1 MKIRGLSLPTVLQLL
16 RNRSAPN
23 LSSPQHVFI
32 CVADHFEPMFASSSQ
47 RLHHERVQRWS
58 DLYPNL
64 ASQFEDSRGQ
74 SCKHS
79 FFYAAEQYQPQLV
92 ESVAEICRAGF
103 GDIEVQV
110 HHDNDSAENFRDTLL
125 TFTDTLY
132 HKHGMLRKCSDDTI
146 GYGFVHGNWALDNS
160 HPEGHWCGVNN
171 EISILNETG
180 CYADFTLPAAPDPC
194 QTKTINS
201 IYYAVDDAA
210 KSKSHDS
217 GVAAKRGQRPPK
229 NALLMI
235 QGPLMLDWQNKK
247 WGLLPALENGD
258 LQGIRAANWHR
269 FKLWH
274 QASISVEGQPEWQFI
289 KIHTHGCDEANQ
301 EILLGTPM
309 RDFYRSLQKHAQ
321 KFPEFKYYF
330 VTAFE
335 MAMLVHQAEQ
345 GYCEPVFPV
354 RDNQWQVEA
363 HNFASIDPGDEGK
376 LGNNSR

>member
-1 MKIRGLSLPTVLQLL
+1 MKIRGLSLPTILQLL

-47 RLHHERVQRWS
+47 RLHRERVQRWS
-58 DLYPNL
+58 DLYPKL
-64 ASQFEDSRGQ
+64 ASQFEDSRGH
-74 SCKHS
+74 SCVHS
-79 FFYAAEQYQPQLV
+79 FFYPAEQYESGLV
-92 ESVAEICRAGF
+92 EPLAEICRAGF
-103 GDIEVQV
+103 GDIEVQI

-132 HKHGMLRKCSDDTI
+132 HKHGMLRKRTDDKI

-160 HPEGHWCGVNN
+160 HPKGHWCGVNN
-171 EISILNETG
+171 EISILIETG

-194 QTKTINS
+194 QTRIINS
-201 IYYAVDDAA
+201 IYYAIDDCEKA
-210 KSKSHDS
+210 KSHDA
-217 GVAAKRGQRPPK
+217 GVLAARSRHAPK
-229 NALLMI
+229 DALLMI
-235 QGPLMLDWQNKK
+235 QGPLVLDWQHKK
-247 WGLLPALENGD
+247 WGLLPAIENGD
-258 LQGIRAANWHR
+258 LQGKRGANWER

-274 QASISVEGQPEWQFI
+274 QANIGVEGRNDWQFI

-301 EILLGTPM
+301 EILLGKPM
-309 RDFYRSLQKHAQ
+309 RDFYRSLQKHAE

-354 RDNQWQVEA
+354 RDFQWQVDPLDLA
-363 HNFASIDPGDEGK
+363 NIDPSDKGTIDT
-376 LGNNSR
+376 NSR